1 MVSFFAKLAKKEG
14 LQLQIHIALCDDETT
29 YYDTVKKL
37 LEDYRQKTS
46 SVSFMLSCFSSG
58 KDLLDYVSENAAFDI
73 YILDIIMPDIN
84 GIQLGSALRERN
96 DSGLIIYL
104 TSSPDFAVESYNT
117 DALHYLLKPISSN
130 QFYSCMDKAIS
141 RLNRR
146 LREET
151 ITIKTPGSTRIT
163 AIRNILYA
171 ERVDRHIRYYL
182 NDDTV
187 IDSITFNDTFQ
198 NAVSLLAARPGF
210 LIVGSSFVVNL
221 YYVTEVTKSDMLLT
235 GNHLVPVPRRSYET
249 VKTAWADYWL
259 RKGDTHAI

>member
-1 MVSFFAKLAKKEG
+1 M
-14 LQLQIHIALCDDETT
+14 QIQVALCDD
-29 YYDTVKKL
+29 DTVYHDTIKKFL
-37 LEDYRQKTS
+37 ANYRQKVF

-58 KDLLDYVSENAAFDI
+58 KDLLDYIDENTAFDI
-73 YILDIIMPDIN
+73 YILDIIMPDMN
-84 GIQLGSALRERN
+84 GIQLGTALRERN
-96 DSGLIIYL
+96 DDGLIIYL

-117 DALHYLLKPISSN
+117 DALHYLLKPISN
-130 QFYSCMDKAIS
+130 HQFYLCMDKAIS
-141 RLNRR
+141 RLNHRSQ
-146 LREET
+146 EET
-151 ITIKTPGSTRIT
+151 ISIKTPGSTRIT
-163 AIRNILYA
+163 AIHNILYA

-182 NDDTV
+182 NDNTI

-235 GNHLVPVPRRSYET
+235 GNRLVPVPRRSYET

-259 RKGDTHAI
+259 KKGDTHAI